1 MSMIKQILVLFC
13 FLALGGCKIKAPQ
26 LPSVEDNSFSYDE
39 AIDQQKNLERELMIR
54 Q

>member
-13 FLALGGCKIKAPQ
+13 FLALCGCKIKAPQ